1 MIWDFVG
8 SRSSFT
14 LCELADYVRS
24 KEAITDSGILWHVK
38 KLIRQNKLSR
48 LSRGLYGV
56 FAKKEFALMLTDEL
70 KQLYEDSSSEFPLID
85 VVVYSGQ
92 DITALQHHLS

>member
-1 MIWDFVG
+1 MSTTDMIWDFVG

-48 LSRGLYGV
+48 LSRGLLHSGLLLNQHILDIDMLECGSPARPESYTGN
-56 FAKKEFALMLTDEL
+56 EF
-70 KQLYEDSSSEFPLID
+70 
-85 VVVYSGQ
+85 
-92 DITALQHHLS
+92 